1 MVQLKVMTQN
11 LDNVLSEY
19 IDALASQ
26 SWEAAS
32 VYFHEDATV
41 IFAEGTYHGKK
52 AIVETIR
59 RTFSLIK
66 DELFEILDLRWNHKT
81 AEFAS
86 CNFCFNWAGT
96 INGKRF
102 TNPGRGTLVW
112 IYENGRWQIINEH
125 FGPMPR

>member
-1 MVQLKVMTQN
+1 MTNQLDQTLN
-11 LDNVLSEY
+11 NY

-32 VYFHEDATV
+32 VFFHENATV
-41 IFAEGTYHGKK
+41 VFAEGTYHGKS
-52 AIVETIR
+52 AIGNAMKK
-59 RTFSLIK
+59 TFSLIK
-66 DELFEILDLRWNHKT
+66 DELFDIHDVRWNLKT
-81 AEFAS
+81 DAFAT
-86 CNFCFNWAGT
+86 CNFNFKWTGT

-112 IYENGRWQIINEH
+112 IKEDGNWLIINEH